1 MYFNL
6 LCYLCRSYCADKYYV
21 YLTGL
26 KYASEN
32 ETDLKDKMDFVQDD
46 LPRFPP
52 GGKLA
57 DYSQCFL
64 LPLNCWLLCLQQML
78 SVCFHVVNLA
88 CRDVKKLVF
97 CARFLPNLAT

>member
-1 MYFNL
+1 M
-6 LCYLCRSYCADKYYV
+6 

-64 LPLNCWLLCLQQML
+64 LPLNCWLVCLREVL
-78 SVCFHVVNLA
+78 SVCIS
-88 CRDVKKLVF
+88 CGEPCMQRCKKT
-97 CARFLPNLAT
+97 CFLRPFSTQSRNIAKNV